1 MILVR
6 KDQISNLS
14 CILKDIYIYLFNAIH
29 FFSSL
34 FSPWERHHFPKWTKI
49 LTYTSLTR
57 PQYHNWIQHKFDLL
71 IHKTQ
76 LGFLSFQP
84 PDCLWVLWLKKS
96 SLIIMIKMPGAI
108 IGLSQEVLVHSS
120 FEQRVGMNQQGPIL
134 WGNVWFKN
142 QEYWK
147 IEKLCLRYT
156 SLVLPFPPLAGDVCQ
171 SAPHI
176 LKWVTLR

>member
-1 MILVR
+1 
-6 KDQISNLS
+6 
-14 CILKDIYIYLFNAIH
+14 
-29 FFSSL
+29 
-34 FSPWERHHFPKWTKI
+34 
-49 LTYTSLTR
+49 
-57 PQYHNWIQHKFDLL
+57 
-71 IHKTQ
+71 
-76 LGFLSFQP
+76 
-84 PDCLWVLWLKKS
+84 
-96 SLIIMIKMPGAI
+96 MIKMPGAI

-147 IEKLCLRYT
+147 IEKLYLRYT

-176 LKWVTLR
+176 LKWVIQQISPLEKIN